1 MFGLP
6 EDFDGSFLVGR
17 SLLQVC
23 IGLHEVIFRFDEDVD
38 ITVESEFRVAV
49 GGEGQVFESP
59 PEGGAASLALLQQV
73 VSEARGTK
81 DGTLTLVFPSGV
93 LELYDTSANYES
105 YQVRGHGELY
115 VV

>member
-1 MFGLP
+1 
-6 EDFDGSFLVGR
+6 
-17 SLLQVC
+17 
-23 IGLHEVIFRFDEDVD
+23 
-38 ITVESEFRVAV
+38 VAV
-49 GGEGQVFESP
+49 GGEGQVLESP

-105 YQVRGHGELY
+105 YQVRGRGELY